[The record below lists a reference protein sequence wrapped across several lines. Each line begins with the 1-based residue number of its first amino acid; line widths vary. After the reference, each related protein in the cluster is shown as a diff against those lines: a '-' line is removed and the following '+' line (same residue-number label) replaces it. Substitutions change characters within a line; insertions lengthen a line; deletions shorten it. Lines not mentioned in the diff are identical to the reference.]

1 MGCSWLEL
9 WLGGVL
15 STYSFC
21 KKTSRFALDR
31 AEPQEHNEY
40 MSMKKKRSRFRSRR
54 PEPPVD
60 LGVELGKAIREER
73 ESGGLTLAQ
82 VSEKSDFDVAVLEQM
97 EAGIVI
103 PTQDE
108 MTVLSRALNDQ
119 WLLLAHLAFVA
130 DQQRRSGLVPS

>member
-1 MGCSWLEL
+1 MSM
-9 WLGGVL
+9 
-15 STYSFC
+15 T
-21 KKTSRFALDR
+21 KKRSRF
-31 AEPQEHNEY
+31 
-40 MSMKKKRSRFRSRR
+40 RSRFRSRR

-82 VSEKSDFDVAVLEQM
+82 VSEKSGFDVAVLEQM

>member
-1 MGCSWLEL
+1 MGCRLEL
-9 WLGGVL
+9 WLGGAL

-21 KKTSRFALDR
+21 KKTSRSALDR

-40 MSMKKKRSRFRSRR
+40 MSISRKRSRFRSRR
-54 PEPPVD
+54 RESPVD

-82 VSEKSDFDVAVLEQM
+82 VSEKSGFDVAVLEQM

-130 DQQRRSGLVPS
+130 DQQRRSGLVSS